1 MHEVPDKSV
10 PRVTLTTMHSSKGL
24 EFDIVFIIDA
34 NEGVCPHKKAILDE
48 DIEEE
53 RRMFYVAMTRAKSRL
68 YIYSACE
75 KYNKMLDVSRFL
87 IESGLYMPAKS
98 KYNAKAPV
106 SGGLTS
112 ERSGYRWN
120 RSGTNYSG

>member
-1 MHEVPDKSV
+1 
-10 PRVTLTTMHSSKGL
+10 MHSSKGL

-34 NEGVCPHKKAILDE
+34 NEGVCPHRKAVLDS

-68 YIYSACE
+68 YIYSASE
-75 KYNKMLDVSRFL
+75 KYNKNLEVSRFL
-87 IESGLYMPAKS
+87 IEAGLYTAHKPKG
-98 KYNAKAPV
+98 NEKAPAI
-106 SGGLTS
+106 GGFNRGT
-112 ERSGYRWN
+112 SGYRWN